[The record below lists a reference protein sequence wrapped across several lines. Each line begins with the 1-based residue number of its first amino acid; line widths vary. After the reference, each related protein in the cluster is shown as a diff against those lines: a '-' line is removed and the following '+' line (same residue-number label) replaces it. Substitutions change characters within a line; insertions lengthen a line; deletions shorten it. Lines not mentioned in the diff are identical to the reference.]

1 MLCTTRACKILFYFK
16 LLVITCIV
24 VAMCFQA
31 FLPSHISTGLFES
44 STLVYVQ
51 YIHVLCTVPYNMIH
65 IRVVQKMKLI
75 FSRVLLH
82 LFVPFGERII
92 SVKFHVIWE
101 SFTTVTRPLFLTVY
115 MHNLEQL
122 HIMETNMK
130 NTDLSK

>member
-24 VAMCFQA
+24 VAVCFQA

-65 IRVVQKMKLI
+65 IRVVQKMKLN

-92 SVKFHVIWE
+92 SVKFHAI
-101 SFTTVTRPLFLTVY
+101 
-115 MHNLEQL
+115 
-122 HIMETNMK
+122 
-130 NTDLSK
+130 